1 VYGPT
6 RPALVKISHAGQS
19 GRGLKVS
26 QGSARLRDGQK
37 SRGGGGGG
45 GGVCVQGSTMTMND
59 EGASDD
65 HDRLV
70 ATINLTGATAAAATE
85 SSHAHRSAA
94 LAARVGVG
102 AVLGALC
109 LITVLGNTLVI
120 HAVRTDR
127 KLQTVSIAHCTSPPL
142 GTVNARSQIR

>member
-1 VYGPT
+1 
-6 RPALVKISHAGQS
+6 
-19 GRGLKVS
+19 
-26 QGSARLRDGQK
+26 
-37 SRGGGGGG
+37 
-45 GGVCVQGSTMTMND
+45 MTMND

-70 ATINLTGATAAAATE
+70 AATINLTGATAAAATE

-142 GTVNARSQIR
+142 GTVNARSHIR

>member
-1 VYGPT
+1 
-6 RPALVKISHAGQS
+6 
-19 GRGLKVS
+19 
-26 QGSARLRDGQK
+26 
-37 SRGGGGGG
+37 
-45 GGVCVQGSTMTMND
+45 MTMND

-70 ATINLTGATAAAATE
+70 AATINLTGATAAAATE
-85 SSHAHRSAA
+85 SSHAHPSAA

-102 AVLGALC
+102 ALLGALC

-142 GTVNARSQIR
+142 GTVNARSHIR